1 MQNQPV
7 MGVGLI
13 FSRNALHEQSF
24 NLSDIFAGRHAGTVS
39 DTKNMGIHGDDRL
52 TKSGIQYDIRGFS
65 ANAGQRFQRG
75 SIVRNFSMVPIDK
88 LFAGGDDVAGFGTVQ
103 ADSAYMVFQPC
114 HAEFKH
120 GVGCRGHLKQFAR
133 CQIDALIRGLRGQ
146 NDCHQQFKI
155 AAVFQFGGRVRVGR
169 CESRK
174 NGANRR

>member
-1 MQNQPV
+1 
-7 MGVGLI
+7 
-13 FSRNALHEQSF
+13 
-24 NLSDIFAGRHAGTVS
+24 
-39 DTKNMGIHGDDRL
+39 
-52 TKSGIQYDIRGFS
+52 
-65 ANAGQRFQRG
+65 
-75 SIVRNFSMVPIDK
+75 MVLLDK
-88 LFAGGDDVAGFGTVQ
+88 LFAGGDDVAGFGTIQ
-103 ADSAYMVFQPC
+103 TDSAYMVFQPC